1 MKTLL
6 TAALSATL
14 ALGCASGSGRERAD
28 DYGDW
33 SAEVRTIGV
42 AVVAPLPEAV
52 LLTDERHLARDTLAG
67 AGSGAVAGAG
77 TSLFV
82 GCYLLTE
89 LDEVLDSGTAD
100 DGGVFVAMLALLP
113 CAIGIYAMPYAAAVG
128 SVVGGAG
135 GAAGSEPVETPY
147 PLDEFGRLREAA
159 ALLQVTLERHDAG
172 EMIVAALT
180 DAIDGR
186 LPHAARR
193 DPRAA
198 GRAAEADFE
207 ALHAR
212 MVGGDIDGLLVVE
225 PTALGFR
232 HSGVLDAEAPDPGL
246 AFVLAA
252 RATVYFPRGECL
264 KKAVFPGVRHE
275 GPDYPLSRLEFD
287 DGALASRELRTAIAE
302 VADDLVSRVF
312 HSGDPEYEK
321 YVPGVGPAIVARPSS
336 VARPR
341 TAPARC

>member
-6 TAALSATL
+6 TAALSAAL

-28 DYGDW
+28 DYVDW
-33 SAEVRTIGV
+33 SREPRTIGV
-42 AVVAPLPEAV
+42 AGVAPLPEAV
-52 LLTDERHLARDTLAG
+52 LLTDEKHLARDTLTG
-67 AGSGAVAGAG
+67 AGSGAVTGAG

-89 LDEVLDSGTAD
+89 WDEVLDGGATD
-100 DGGVFVAMLALLP
+100 DGAAVFAVFALLP

-135 GAAGSEPVETPY
+135 GAAGSEPVETSY

-159 ALLQVTLERHDAG
+159 ALLRDTLERHDAG
-172 EMIVAALT
+172 AMLVAALA

-198 GRAAEADFE
+198 GLAADEDFE

-212 MVGGDIDGLLVVE
+212 MVAGDIDGLLVIE
-225 PTALGFR
+225 LTALGFR
-232 HSGVLDAEAPDPGL
+232 HFGVLDAEAPDPGL

-252 RATVYFPRGECL
+252 RATVYFPQGECL

-287 DGALASRELRTAIAE
+287 DGALARRELRTATAE
-302 VADDLVSRVF
+302 VAGALVSRVF
-312 HSGDPEYEK
+312 RSGDPEYER
-321 YVPGVGPAIVARPSS
+321 YVPGVGPAIVARSS
-336 VARPR
+336 AAARPR
-341 TAPARC
+341 MAPAQC